1 MIICPNCGSTNDE
14 NTKVCRKCGALLP
27 VSTKAPRLRVPFG
40 KKEKESEKK
49 ETSDN
54 QQSKSKTKTFT
65 PAETKFFNSKGTTEG
80 KNDLNLQE
88 IPMSGTGIDNK
99 IENQDEIQPSTQNR
113 WDYLEEI
120 EPSPFDGSIFSKDLV
135 SGISTPQPKPQP
147 HPKPL
152 TPVKPQQK
160 PSRKKGQQADEIQ
173 GRRIQLEEDM
183 REVLRFL
190 SEKLQIPQTE
200 EIITQDEE
208 AEEEEEIP
216 QKEIKPESLNEI
228 LKQLLNIDI
237 QVEASALINR
247 DGTILASAIS
257 DRISDALFATI
268 GQNLSMMGED
278 IIDGLSA
285 GSLQSISVRGTEG
298 ILDLAPIDSENPNL
312 SKMLLIIFSN
322 PRVKSG
328 VINIATNLVR
338 KQVKEYLGIK

>member
-27 VSTKAPRLRVPFG
+27 VSTKAPRLRVPFS
-40 KKEKESEKK
+40 KKDKESEKK
-49 ETSDN
+49 ETSN
-54 QQSKSKTKTFT
+54 KPPSKSETNTFT
-65 PAETKFFNSKGTTEG
+65 PAETKFFNSKGEKEE
-80 KNDLNLQE
+80 KNNLNLQE
-88 IPMSGTGIDNK
+88 IPMSGNG
-99 IENQDEIQPSTQNR
+99 IENNSETSDEIQPLNQNR
-113 WDYLEEI
+113 WADLEEI
-120 EPSPFDGSIFSKDLV
+120 EPSPFDGSIFSKDPV
-135 SGISTPQPKPQP
+135 SGTSTPQSKPKSQS
-147 HPKPL
+147 KPL
-152 TPVKPQQK
+152 TPVKPSQEL
-160 PSRKKGQQADEIQ
+160 SKKKKQQADEVQ
-173 GRRIQLEEDM
+173 GRRKQLEEDM

-200 EIITQDEE
+200 EIITDDEE
-208 AEEEEEIP
+208 IEEEEAP
-216 QKEIKPESLNEI
+216 KKEIKPESLTEI
-228 LKQLLNIDI
+228 LKKLLNIDI
-237 QVEASALINR
+237 NVEASALINR

-257 DRISDALFATI
+257 DRISDSLFATI

-322 PRVKSG
+322 PKVKSG

>member
-40 KKEKESEKK
+40 KKEKESENK

-65 PAETKFFNSKGTTEG
+65 PAEAKFFNSKGTTEE
-80 KNDLNLQE
+80 KNNLSLQE
-88 IPMSGTGIDNK
+88 IPMSGNGIDNN
-99 IENQDEIQPSTQNR
+99 IEKQDEFQPSTQNR

-120 EPSPFDGSIFSKDLV
+120 EPSPFDGSIFSKDPV
-135 SGISTPQPKPQP
+135 SGISTSQPKAKPQP
-147 HPKPL
+147 QPL
-152 TPVKPQQK
+152 TPVKPPQES
-160 PSRKKGQQADEIQ
+160 SRKKVQQTDEIQ
-173 GRRIQLEEDM
+173 GKRKQLEEDM

-190 SEKLQIPQTE
+190 SEKLQIPQP
-200 EIITQDEE
+200 
-208 AEEEEEIP
+208 EEEIEQAEIVEEEKAP
-216 QKEIKPESLNEI
+216 QKEIKPESLTEI
-228 LKQLLNIDI
+228 LKKLLNIDI
-237 QVEASALINR
+237 NCEASALINR

-257 DRISDALFATI
+257 DRISDTLFATI

-322 PRVKSG
+322 PKVKSG

>member
-40 KKEKESEKK
+40 KKEKESEEK
-49 ETSDN
+49 EESHN
-54 QQSKSKTKTFT
+54 HQSKSKTKNFT
-65 PAETKFFNSKGTTEG
+65 PAEAKFFNSKGKQEE
-80 KNDLNLQE
+80 KNNLNLQE
-88 IPMSGTGIDNK
+88 IPMSGNGIDNK
-99 IENQDEIQPSTQNR
+99 IENDNEIHPSTQNR
-113 WDYLEEI
+113 WADLEEI
-120 EPSPFDGSIFSKDLV
+120 EPSPFDGSIFSKDPT
-135 SGISTPQPKPQP
+135 SGTSTPQPKPQP
-147 HPKPL
+147 QPL
-152 TPVKPQQK
+152 TPIKPPKESSRTEEQK
-160 PSRKKGQQADEIQ
+160 TDEIQ
-173 GRRIQLEEDM
+173 GRREQLEEDM

-190 SEKLQIPQTE
+190 SEKLQIPPTE
-200 EIITQDEE
+200 EKIIQN
-208 AEEEEEIP
+208 EEIEEKEEKAP
-216 QKEIKPESLNEI
+216 KKEIKPESLNEI

-237 QVEASALINR
+237 QVEASALIYR

-322 PRVKSG
+322 PKVKSG